1 MLYQRHFIVIQL
13 GVSVVVAEDLPAVA
27 PAPVQR
33 KYGGAGLA
41 QHCITARK
49 TQCGCQ
55 VSGAACEVE
64 LREQGT
70 DRLAC

>member
-49 TQCGCQ
+49 AQCGCQ